1 MPILLAVS
9 PFAAMRSAPV
19 ITTSTSPAAIRER
32 GRAVDDDRVRDAER
46 LELERGQARSLEQ
59 RPCLVH
65 PHVSYTPRSA
75 AARIAPTAD
84 P

>member
-19 ITTSTSPAAIRER
+19 ITMSTSPAAMREAAAESTMTACGIPTASSSNAVKR
-32 GRAVDDDRVRDAER
+32 APWSSGR
-46 LELERGQARSLEQ
+46 
-59 RPCLVH
+59 
-65 PHVSYTPRSA
+65 VSSTHTCDTPPRSA
-75 AARIAPTAD
+75 AARIAPTAE